1 MRRVLIVGAGGRD
14 FHDFNVVFRD
24 DPDHRVVAFTAAQIP
39 GIDHRRYPASLA
51 GELLY
56 PDGIPIRPE
65 AELEALIRTE
75 RVDEVV
81 LSYSDLSHDEVMHTA
96 SRALAAGADFRLLGP
111 DRTMLQAAKPVV
123 AVCAVRT
130 GSGKSQTSRRIGRIL
145 LDAGLRVVLVRHPMP
160 YGDLERMRV
169 QRFATPSD
177 IDAARPTL
185 EEREEYEAPVAAG
198 MVVYAGVDYEA
209 VLERAQ
215 DEADVIIWDGGNN
228 DLPFFKPDLH
238 VVVVDP
244 LRAGQELHYHPGE
257 ANLRLADVVVINKI
271 DSASPAA
278 LEHVLADVALLN
290 PGAAVVRANSP
301 VTLTHGPS
309 LVGAAVLV
317 VEDGPT
323 ITHGGM
329 PHGAGFVAA
338 QRGGAGLIV
347 DPRDYA
353 VGSLAETFDRYPH
366 IGSVLPAM
374 GYSPE
379 QVHDLERTIDA
390 ADPDVVVTG
399 TPIDL
404 AHVIHSRHPIRR
416 ASYELEEIG
425 TPALAELLAPIVERA
440 ATAALAAA

>member
-1 MRRVLIVGAGGRD
+1 
-14 FHDFNVVFRD
+14 
-24 DPDHRVVAFTAAQIP
+24 
-39 GIDHRRYPASLA
+39 
-51 GELLY
+51 
-56 PDGIPIRPE
+56 
-65 AELEALIRTE
+65 
-75 RVDEVV
+75 
-81 LSYSDLSHDEVMHTA
+81 
-96 SRALAAGADFRLLGP
+96 
-111 DRTMLQAAKPVV
+111 
-123 AVCAVRT
+123 
-130 GSGKSQTSRRIGRIL
+130 
-145 LDAGLRVVLVRHPMP
+145 MP

-169 QRFATPSD
+169 QRFATLAD
-177 IDAARPTL
+177 IDAARPTI

-209 VLERAQ
+209 ILERAQ

-244 LRAGQELHYHPGE
+244 LRAGHELHYHPGE
-257 ANLRLADVVVINKI
+257 ANLRLADVVVVNKI
-271 DSASPAA
+271 DSASPA
-278 LEHVLADVALLN
+278 
-290 PGAAVVRANSP
+290 PSSTCSPTSRCSTRGAAVVRANSP

-353 VGSLAETFDRYPH
+353 VGSIAETFDRYPH

-374 GYSPE
+374 GYSHE
-379 QVHDLERTIDA
+379 QLHDLERTIDCRRPGRRRHRN
-390 ADPDVVVTG
+390 PDRPRT
-399 TPIDL
+399 
-404 AHVIHSRHPIRR
+404 RHPLSLPDPSGELRARGDRHACPRR
-416 ASYELEEIG
+416 AACTDRRTSGDGGARGGLRLPRHSQ
-425 TPALAELLAPIVERA
+425 PAR
-440 ATAALAAA
+440 

>member
-1 MRRVLIVGAGGRD
+1 MRRILIMGAGGRD

-24 DPDHRVVAFTAAQIP
+24 DPTTSVVAFTAAQIP
-39 GIDHRRYPASLA
+39 GIDRRRYPASLA
-51 GELLY
+51 GLLY
-56 PDGIPIRPE
+56 PEGIPIFPE
-65 AELEALIRTE
+65 AELARLIRDE
-75 RVDEVV
+75 QVDELVF
-81 LSYSDLSHDEVMHTA
+81 SYSDLSHDAVMHKA

-130 GSGKSQTSRRIGRIL
+130 GSGKSQTSRRVGRIL

-169 QRFATPSD
+169 QRFETLAD
-177 IDAARPTL
+177 IDAAEPTI
-185 EEREEYEAPVAAG
+185 EEREEYESPVRAG
-198 MVVYAGVDYEA
+198 MVVYAGVDYAEILACAEA
-209 VLERAQ
+209 
-215 DEADVIIWDGGNN
+215 EADVIVWDGGNN
-228 DLPFFKPDLH
+228 DLPFFRPDMH

-244 LRAGQELHYHPGE
+244 LRAGHELHYHPGE
-257 ANLRLADVVVINKI
+257 ANLRRADVVVVNKL
-271 DSASPAA
+271 DSAAPAA
-278 LEHVLADVALLN
+278 VARVLADIALIN
-290 PGAAVVRANSP
+290 PEATIVRANSP

-338 QRGGAGLIV
+338 QRGGAALIV
-347 DPRDYA
+347 DPRPYA
-353 VGSLAETFDRYPH
+353 VGSIAETFHRYPH

-374 GYSPE
+374 GYSSE
-379 QVHDLERTIDA
+379 QLHELERTIDA
-390 ADPDVVVTG
+390 AECDVVVTG

-404 AHVIHSRHPIRR
+404 EHVIRTRHPIRR
-416 ASYELEEIG
+416 AGYELEEIG
-425 TPALAELLAPIVERA
+425 TPKLEEVLAPIVGRV
-440 ATAALAAA
+440 ATEAPAAA

>member
-14 FHDFNVVFRD
+14 FHDFNVVLRD
-24 DPDHRVVAFTAAQIP
+24 DPGHHVVAFTAAQIP
-39 GIDHRRYPASLA
+39 GIDDRLYPGSLA
-51 GELLY
+51 GPLY
-56 PDGIPIRPE
+56 PDGIPVRPE
-65 AELEALIRTE
+65 AELEELIRTE

-123 AVCAVRT
+123 SVCAVRT

-169 QRFATPSD
+169 QRFETPAD
-177 IDAARPTL
+177 IDAAQPTL
-185 EEREEYEAPVAAG
+185 EEREEYDAPVAAG

-209 VLERAQ
+209 ILERAQ

-244 LRAGQELHYHPGE
+244 LRAGHELHYHPGE

-353 VGSLAETFDRYPH
+353 VGTLAETFDRYPH

-379 QVHDLERTIDA
+379 QLHDLERTIAA

-404 AHVIHSRHPIRR
+404 AHVIRSRYPIRR

-425 TPALAELLAPIVERA
+425 TPALAELLAPIVGRA

>member
-24 DPDHRVVAFTAAQIP
+24 DPGHHVVAFTAAQIP

-65 AELEALIRTE
+65 AELEELIRTE

-81 LSYSDLSHDEVMHTA
+81 LSYSDLSHDEVMHMA

-111 DRTMLQAAKPVV
+111 QRTMLQAAKPVV

-169 QRFATPSD
+169 QRFETPGD
-177 IDAARPTL
+177 IDAAAPTL

-198 MVVYAGVDYEA
+198 MVVYAGVDYAEI
-209 VLERAQ
+209 LERAQ
-215 DEADVIIWDGGNN
+215 EEADVIVWDGGNN
-228 DLPFFKPDLH
+228 DLPFFRPDLH

-244 LRAGQELHYHPGE
+244 LRAGHELHYHPGE
-257 ANLRLADVVVINKI
+257 ANLRLADVVVVNKL

-278 LEHVLADVALLN
+278 VEPVLADIALLN
-290 PGAAVVRANSP
+290 PGATIVRANSP

-338 QRGGAGLIV
+338 ERGGAGMIV
-347 DPRDYA
+347 DPRPYA
-353 VGSLAETFDRYPH
+353 VGSIAEAFDRYSH

-374 GYSPE
+374 GYSSE
-379 QVHDLERTIDA
+379 QLRDLEQTIDA
-390 ADPDVVVTG
+390 VECDVVVTG

-404 AHVIHSRHPIRR
+404 DHVIRTRHPIRR
-416 ASYELEEIG
+416 AGYELEEFG
-425 TPALAELLAPIVERA
+425 APSLTKLLAPIVRRA
-440 ATAALAAA
+440 TTKTPAAA

>member
-1 MRRVLIVGAGGRD
+1 VRRVLIAGAGGRD
-14 FHDFNVVFRD
+14 FHDFNVVFRE
-24 DPDHRVVAFTAAQIP
+24 DPTSHVVAFTATQIP
-39 GIDHRRYPASLA
+39 GIDDRCYPTSLA
-51 GELLY
+51 GPLY
-56 PDGIPIRPE
+56 PEGIPILPE
-65 AELEALIRTE
+65 EELARLVCDE

-81 LSYSDLSHDEVMHTA
+81 FSYSDRSHDEVMHTA
-96 SRALAAGADFRLLGP
+96 STALAAGADFRLLGP
-111 DRTMLQAAKPVV
+111 ERTMLQSQKPVV

-169 QRFATPSD
+169 QRFGTQAD
-177 IDAARPTL
+177 IDAAKPTI
-185 EEREEYEAPVAAG
+185 EEREEYEAPVASG
-198 MVVYAGVDYEA
+198 MVVYAGVDYAE
-209 VLERAQ
+209 VLAGAEE
-215 DEADVIIWDGGNN
+215 EADVIVWDGGNN
-228 DLPFFKPDLH
+228 DLPFFRPDLH

-244 LRAGQELHYHPGE
+244 LRAGHELHYHPGE
-257 ANLRLADVVVINKI
+257 ANLRLADVVVVNKV
-271 DSASPAA
+271 DAASPAE
-278 LEHVLADVALLN
+278 LEHVLADVSLVN
-290 PGAAVVRANSP
+290 PHARVVRANSP

-338 QRGGAGLIV
+338 QRGGAGMIL
-347 DPRDYA
+347 DPRPYA
-353 VGSLAETFDRYPH
+353 VGSIVETFARYPH

-374 GYSPE
+374 GYSAE
-379 QVHDLERTIDA
+379 QLQDLEKTIDA
-390 ADPDVVVTG
+390 AGPDVVVTG

-404 AHVIHSRHPIRR
+404 AHVIRSHHPVRR

-425 TPALAELLAPIVERA
+425 TPRLEELLAPIVGRA
-440 ATAALAAA
+440 ATEAPAAV